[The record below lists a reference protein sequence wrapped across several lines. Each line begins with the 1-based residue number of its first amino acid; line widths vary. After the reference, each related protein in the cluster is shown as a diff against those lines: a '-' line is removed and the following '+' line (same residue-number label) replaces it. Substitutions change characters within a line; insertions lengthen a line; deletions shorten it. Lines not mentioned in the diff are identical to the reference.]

1 VEEKEMRVLMPPLHK
16 CKKMYRLLNEFYLEN
31 EDNYYIDNYTKFD
44 YAVIIFCA
52 YYQIPKPHRIR
63 FRRSFKEKVVGL
75 CYGSGNID
83 LYYPFHYN
91 GDAHHWIGVFYHE
104 MCHYVFHIKDEEK
117 ALEYEMKMMKR
128 K

>member
-1 VEEKEMRVLMPPLHK
+1 MPPLHK

-31 EDNYYIDNYTKFD
+31 ENNYKIDNYTKFD

-52 YYQIPKPHRIR
+52 YYQIPKPKRIR
-63 FRRSFKEKVVGL
+63 FRRNFKEHVLGL
-75 CYGSGNID
+75 CYPSGRID
-83 LYYPFHYN
+83 LYYPFHYP

-104 MCHYVFHIKDEEK
+104 MCHYVFHIKDEDK
-117 ALEYEMKMMKR
+117 ALEFEMKMMKR